1 MKRLPILL
9 LIGLFRI
16 LSERRAIRLGAWLGR
31 LVFHLDRRHR
41 QIAFDNL
48 KQSFGQEHDDVW
60 LWTITRRSFEQLG
73 RTLAEVTRLEQTDP
87 VAFRRRVK
95 IEGYEHYRAALNEK
109 KGVMLISAHFGNW
122 EWIGATLALAGHPV
136 ALVARALDDAGL
148 NAILNAARERHGNTV
163 LNKKTAASEIVRR
176 LRTGETVGILIDQ
189 NTRAEDAV
197 FVDYFGRSA
206 ATHKGPAVIALRTG
220 AKVVPVFVIREGDH
234 NRLVIRRPLEVTK
247 TGDLQRDIHNLTAL
261 FTQTVE
267 SHVRQY
273 PDHWLWIHRRWKTR
287 PRTGLTGSS
296 R

>member
-16 LSERRAIRLGAWLGR
+16 LPASLSVRLGALLGR

-48 KQSFGQEHDDVW
+48 KPSFGQEHDDAW
-60 LWTITRRSFEQLG
+60 LWAITRRSFEQLG
-73 RTLAEVTRLEQTDP
+73 RTLAEVMRLERTDP
-87 VAFRRRVK
+87 VALRQRVK
-95 IEGYEHYRAALNEK
+95 IEGYEHYLAARNERR
-109 KGVMLISAHFGNW
+109 GVMLISAHFGNW
-122 EWIGATLALAGHPV
+122 EYVGAAFASEGHPV

-148 NAILNAARERHGNTV
+148 NAILDAARERHGNTV
-163 LNKKTAASEIVRR
+163 LDKKTAASEIVRR
-176 LRTGETVGILIDQ
+176 LRAGETVGILIDQ

-197 FVDYFGRSA
+197 FVDYFGRLA
-206 ATHKGPAVIALRTG
+206 ATHKGPAIIALRTG
-220 AKVVPVFVIREGDH
+220 ATVLPVFVVREDDH
-234 NRLVIRRPLEVTK
+234 HRLVIGRALEVTK

-261 FTQTVE
+261 FTRTVE

-287 PRTGLTGSS
+287 PPAELTASS